1 MRMTTRHGCFSIG
14 ILGVLLAAWP
24 AWAGPVMDR
33 VQARKLLRC
42 GVSEGIPGFSVRDDG
57 GRWTGLDADFC
68 RAVAAAALGDAEKVE
83 FVPLSA
89 AGRFPA
95 LKGGRIDLLARNTTR
110 TLGREANL
118 GTEFAGTLY
127 HDGQAFLVAAADTAE
142 RPEDLSGRPICVAR
156 GSTHE
161 VNLVDYFQGRGLA
174 CRPVVV
180 DSILTAVERIGAGEC
195 AAVSAD
201 ATTLAELQRLA
212 PGGTAAYRLLPARIS
227 KEPLG
232 PVVNRGDEQWL
243 TLVRWVLFALI
254 EAEERGITAANVRRT
269 LAATSDPAVKAF
281 LSAPGDYSVAL
292 GVAPG
297 WVVRAVESV
306 GNYGELFERNLGRLS
321 PLNIDRGHNRLW
333 TEGGLMIA
341 PPFR

>member
-1 MRMTTRHGCFSIG
+1 
-14 ILGVLLAAWP
+14 
-24 AWAGPVMDR
+24 MDR

-42 GVSEGIPGFSVRDDG
+42 GVSEGIPGFSARDEG
-57 GRWTGLDADFC
+57 GRWTGMDADFC
-68 RAVAAAALGDAEKVE
+68 RAVAAAAIGDPEKVQ
-83 FVPLSA
+83 FVPLTA

-127 HDGQAFLVAAADTAE
+127 YDGQAFLVAAADAAG

-180 DSILTAVERIGAGEC
+180 DSILPAVERIGAGEC
-195 AAVSAD
+195 AAVTAD

-212 PGGTAAYRLLPARIS
+212 PGGPAAYRLLPARIS

-232 PVVNRGDEQWL
+232 PVVDRGDERWL
-243 TLVRWVLFALI
+243 TLVRWVLFALV
-254 EAEERGITAANVRRT
+254 EAEERGITAANVRGT
-269 LAATSDPAVKAF
+269 LAASPDPAMKAF
-281 LSAPGDYSVAL
+281 LSSPGDYSVAL

-297 WVVRAVESV
+297 WVLRVVESV
-306 GNYGELFERNLGRLS
+306 GNYGELFERNLGRRS